1 MKFPTLLL
9 PLVSLAVA
17 FFGASLHAQA
27 PGPDVGLPS
36 LVSYFPLTKII
47 QGNQPLAESYAL
59 EIFSPDNLPANT
71 LVTVALN
78 LSVLSKPEGV
88 ADATALSF
96 VSLSATSLTFSGPS
110 NKQTIQVSVNFPVG
124 EAAGDYAYKILPSG
138 WPVTANGI
146 LDPGSTINAIVA
158 PPQVVDT
165 SPPAVVL
172 LTPADGDQFTYFP
185 ASGVSVTVPVSFVA
199 TVGQSGDSIDSMRA
213 TLNGV
218 PIPVTTTGLDTLDA
232 SASATLTLTAGGN
245 YALAVS
251 GGNLYGESTVTA
263 DLTVIVSAPPPVIT
277 ASAPTPG
284 ASFSFTLGGA
294 GASIPVSFAA
304 NSPFGNITALAAT
317 LNGGAVA
324 GLQFSGVGAAT
335 TATGSSLLT
344 ITTPGNYTLRFTAAN
359 EFGAATPVDVPFTVV
374 GLTPPPTVAIDTPV
388 DGANFARNAG
398 DPATAVNVTFHGA
411 TAFGTLTS
419 VAATLDGQ
427 PVAATVNGLNTAAIT
442 GTAALSFTSGGAHTF
457 VVTVSNGAA
466 QATATTHFTL
476 TETQPTVCQNLEWLP
491 PISLGKT
498 IEGGSVMPIKFTL
511 TCEGKFVRD
520 TSTIIAIYEI
530 FADGASSTPVL
541 YPFGTGSPNP
551 PDYAIT
557 GQMYHLNF
565 PTEKGVHHYRI
576 EVYHPHTAD
585 PATLQLLGN
594 KDLFTKGNDKPED
607 DHGQSDGDAS
617 GDDDDDDD
625 DHHNGNGDDD
635 DDDHHHNSKGDDDG
649 DHHSVGNDDSKKD
662 EANSKKDDEKK
673 DEKGKEGGK
682 G

>member
-27 PGPDVGLPS
+27 PGPNDDLGFQSP
-36 LVSYFPLTKII
+36 VSYFPVARVI
-47 QGNQPLAESYAL
+47 QGNQPLIQTFQL
-59 EIFSPDNLPANT
+59 DIISPDNLPADT
-71 LVTVALN
+71 PVTVALN

-88 ADATALSF
+88 TDATALGF
-96 VSLSATSLTFSGPS
+96 VSLSATTLTFSGP
-110 NKQTIQVSVNFPVG
+110 NDRKTIQVSVNFPVG

-146 LDPGSTINAIVA
+146 FDLGATINAIVA
-158 PPQVVDT
+158 PPAATDT

-185 ASGVSVTVPVSFVA
+185 ASGVPVTVPVAFAA
-199 TVGQSGDSIDSMRA
+199 TVGPGGAPIDRMSA

-218 PIPVTTTGLDTLDA
+218 PIPVTTTGLDTLSA
-232 SASATLTLTAGGN
+232 SASATLTLTAGGI
-245 YALAVS
+245 YTLAVT
-251 GGNLYGESTVTA
+251 GGNLNGDGVATA
-263 DLTVIVSAPPPVIT
+263 ELTVNVSAPPPVIT

-294 GASIPVSFAA
+294 GASVPVSFAA

-335 TATGSSLLT
+335 TATGSGLLT

-625 DHHNGNGDDD
+625 DHHN
-635 DDDHHHNSKGDDDG
+635 SKG
-649 DHHSVGNDDSKKD
+649 
-662 EANSKKDDEKK
+662 DDEKK